1 MRAYPVS
8 RTSTSPAAKPWIGQN
23 EMRRIRLCRASE
35 RQRAQTKRGAGGVA
49 AGPSC
54 STTKVISAYRGVKRP
69 PPAPFQGAMA
79 WPRSRQSDGRAP
91 LDSEPVLGW
100 VL

>member
-1 MRAYPVS
+1 MS

-23 EMRRIRLCRASE
+23 EMRRIGLCRASE
-35 RQRAQTKRGAGGVA
+35 RQLAQTKRGSGGVET
-49 AGPSC
+49 GPSR
-54 STTKVISAYRGVKRP
+54 STTNVISAYWGVKRP

-79 WPRSRQSDGRAP
+79 WAKSRQGDGRAP
-91 LDSEPVLGW
+91 LDSWPVLGW